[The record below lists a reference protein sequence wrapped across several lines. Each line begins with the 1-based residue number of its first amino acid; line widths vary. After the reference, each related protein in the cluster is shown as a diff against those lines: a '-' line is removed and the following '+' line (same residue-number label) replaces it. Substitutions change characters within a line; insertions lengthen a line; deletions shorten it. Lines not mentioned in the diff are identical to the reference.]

1 MFNLFFPYLD
11 LISTDINDHF
21 DVMDEVHDVASRWKS
36 LGAALRLSPPILDR
50 IEADRRD
57 VRSCLE
63 DVVTEW
69 LNQSY
74 DTERFGLPS
83 WESLARA
90 VAHRSG
96 GNNRALADDIIK
108 RHGGITIM

>member
-1 MFNLFFPYLD
+1 M
-11 LISTDINDHF
+11 
-21 DVMDEVHDVASRWKS
+21 ASRWRS
-36 LGAALRLSPPILDR
+36 LGAALRLSPPTLDR

-83 WESLARA
+83 WEGLASA

-96 GNNRALADDIIK
+96 GNNSALADDIIK
-108 RHGGITIM
+108 RHGGIIIT